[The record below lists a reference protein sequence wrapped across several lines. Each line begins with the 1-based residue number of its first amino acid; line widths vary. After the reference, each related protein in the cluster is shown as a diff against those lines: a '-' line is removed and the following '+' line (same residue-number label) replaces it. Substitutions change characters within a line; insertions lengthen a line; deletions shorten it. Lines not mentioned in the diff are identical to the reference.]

1 MSFTQKVLKEN
12 KAQIGQKG
20 EDNKKSQKKIEG
32 NMSFTSKVIDD
43 LEEFT
48 IEDKRAKVLGGP
60 LWDYLVMI
68 SSSTFE
74 SLRFSDIY
82 LCSEF
87 GLRKYNSGKVNKM
100 LDVCNDQIKGVL
112 DILDQINTIE
122 KKDSF
127 DYKRL
132 CDKEYDLKP
141 EEKSFLRDIN
151 VSKDELGFGL
161 GSLYTTTKVFLDV
174 SSGKIKETGWNDED
188 DPLGY
193 YTKKSF
199 EYSGPQIW
207 LIMDRITEAAERLGF
222 DRKYIIAKVY
232 IHEMMHR
239 FYDLRPDLGWK
250 RSVKEIEEPMAEFAT
265 LKFIEE
271 LSKHNP
277 MFEKLLPIAKDMT
290 EGHRKSKHFIY
301 ALGVDLYNNKAPIK
315 MINDYRRISMLL
327 HRSSDIYEINS
338 EKLDPMAS
346 VEDYE
351 KCVDHCKPDQDLQH
365 LVEPIKKC
373 IETYANFF
381 PINKGIR

>member
-48 IEDKRAKVLGGP
+48 IEDKRAKVLEGP
-60 LWDYLVMI
+60 LWDYLVEI

-277 MFEKLLPIAKDMT
+277 MFEKLLPIAIVMT
-290 EGHRKSKHFIY
+290 EGLRKSEKHFIY
-301 ALGVDLYNNKAPIK
+301 ALGVDLYYKAPIK
-315 MINDYRRISMLL
+315 LIFDFRRIAMLL
-327 HRSSDIYEINS
+327 HKSSKNDEQ
-338 EKLDPMAS
+338 LDPLPMKS
-346 VEDYE
+346 VDDFVEQ
-351 KCVDHCKPDQDLQH
+351 CKPDQDLRQ
-365 LVEPIKKC
+365 LVGDIKKC
-373 IETYANFF
+373 IEAYAKFF

>member
-1 MSFTQKVLKEN
+1 MSFTQKVIN
-12 KAQIGQKG
+12 KVTNTTQ
-20 EDNKKSQKKIEG
+20 
-32 NMSFTSKVIDD
+32 
-43 LEEFT
+43 
-48 IEDKRAKVLGGP
+48 EDKRVHTVFDPDGFLEC
-60 LWDYLVMI
+60 I
-68 SSSTFE
+68 SGKRFE
-74 SLRFSDIY
+74 CLNYSDKY
-82 LCSEF
+82 LCCED
-87 GLRKYNSGKVNKM
+87 LRKANGVQTNPK
-100 LDVCNDQIKGVL
+100 LDMCNAQIKAVL
-112 DILDQINTIE
+112 DTPAQIKTIE
-122 KKDSF
+122 KKDPF
-127 DYKRL
+127 DYELL
-132 CDKEYDLKP
+132 CDDYDLKP

-174 SSGKIKETGWNDED
+174 SDGTDLKQTNWDDKKD
-188 DPLGY
+188 DPLGF
-193 YTKKSF
+193 YTKDKSKNN
-199 EYSGPQIW
+199 EPQVW

-351 KCVDHCKPDQDLQH
+351 KCVDHCKPGQDPQH

-373 IETYANFF
+373 IETYAKFF

>member
-32 NMSFTSKVIDD
+32 KV
-43 LEEFT
+43 
-48 IEDKRAKVLGGP
+48 KRAKVLGGP
-60 LWDYLVMI
+60 LWDYLVEI

-174 SSGKIKETGWNDED
+174 STGKIKDTKWNDED
-188 DPLGY
+188 DLLGY
-193 YTKKSF
+193 YTKKSS
-199 EYSGPQIW
+199 EHSGPQVW
-207 LIMDRITEAAERLGF
+207 LLMDNITAEANRLCL

-239 FYDLRPDLGWK
+239 FFDLRPDLGWK

-265 LKFIEE
+265 LKFIGE
-271 LSKHNP
+271 LSKQDST
-277 MFEKLLPIAKDMT
+277 FEKLLPIAIVMT
-290 EGHRKSKHFIY
+290 EGLRKSDKHFIY
-301 ALGVDLYNNKAPIK
+301 ALGVDLYYKAPIK
-315 MINDYRRISMLL
+315 LIFDYRRISMLL
-327 HRSSDIYEINS
+327 HRSSEDYELNG
-338 EKLDPMAS
+338 EKLKPSPMND
-346 VEDYE
+346 VEDYV
-351 KCVDHCKPDQDLQH
+351 KLCKPNQDLQQ
-365 LVEPIKKC
+365 LVGPIKEC
-373 IETYANFF
+373 IETYAKFF
-381 PINKGIR
+381 PQDKGIQ